1 MKLLLDEN
9 LSRRVVPFLQ
19 TALQTAYPGSTQVA
33 LVGMERASDLELW
46 DYAKNG
52 GFVIV
57 TKDSDYYD
65 LSLLRGA
72 PPHVI
77 WIKVGNV
84 TKAKVTQLLI
94 DSHETIERLLLQD
107 GMACVEIY

>member
-1 MKLLLDEN
+1 
-9 LSRRVVPFLQ
+9 
-19 TALQTAYPGSTQVA
+19 
-33 LVGMERASDLELW
+33 
-46 DYAKNG
+46 
-52 GFVIV
+52 
-57 TKDSDYYD
+57 

-84 TKAKVTQLLI
+84 TKAKITQLLL